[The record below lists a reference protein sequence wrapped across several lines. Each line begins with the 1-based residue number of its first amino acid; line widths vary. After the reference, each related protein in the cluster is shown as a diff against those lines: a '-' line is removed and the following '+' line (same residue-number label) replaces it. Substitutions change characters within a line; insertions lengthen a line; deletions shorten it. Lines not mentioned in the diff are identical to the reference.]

1 MACHPFDRYDIEP
14 SSRLWGMNHKN
25 QKKPTDHIS
34 QMARVF
40 FLLWED
46 FFLPKFQQLQI
57 KDIDQNVQLFTII
70 KEALNENEFIVW
82 NGAIFPVGIMRLC
95 YILSLTLQ

>member
-1 MACHPFDRYDIEP
+1 MGNE
-14 SSRLWGMNHKN
+14 S
-25 QKKPTDHIS
+25 QKSKETNRSHFTNG
-34 QMARVF
+34 QGVF
-40 FLLWED
+40 LALGR